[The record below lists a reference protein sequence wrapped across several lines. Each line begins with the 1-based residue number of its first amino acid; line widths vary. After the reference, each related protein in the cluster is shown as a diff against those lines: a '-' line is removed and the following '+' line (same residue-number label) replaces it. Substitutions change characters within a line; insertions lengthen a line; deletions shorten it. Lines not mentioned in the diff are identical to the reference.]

1 MHVYSNVIVS
11 IGQSIITKPSGIL
24 LKPGHA
30 SSLPPPMR
38 ASNLRCRHIDRRV
51 VVVLPACLVGLY
63 VRLADCIAV
72 FRLMKVYPNPSLSLS
87 ARFPLSPREWPL

>member
-1 MHVYSNVIVS
+1 MQISYDTVVS
-11 IGQSIITKPSGIL
+11 IGQSIITKPGGIL

-51 VVVLPACLVGLY
+51 VVALLACLVALS
-63 VRLADCIAV
+63 VRHSVWPIASP
-72 FRLMKVYPNPSLSLS
+72 FS
-87 ARFPLSPREWPL
+87 A